1 MWSSQTPKVSQG
13 GEAPEEEIS
22 SCENRGAECKEMVGQ
37 PNVMKY
43 YDVDSEAVWD
53 ILDEMEILLKG
64 DQLFIFQSLR
74 KGVSRETIAEVF
86 GITRHALKLRIQ
98 RIWKKLHDS
107 CQSLQSIKDLDLENL
122 FE

>member
-1 MWSSQTPKVSQG
+1 MGSSQTPEVSQG

-86 GITRHALKLRIQ
+86 GITR
-98 RIWKKLHDS
+98 IWKKLHDS